1 MNGDRAL
8 CLHIIH
14 MSIVVFVVVISVL
27 LGDVFGMDSI
37 DEYSIMYAHGSYTL
51 LAHVHG
57 VIIMLFLVLV
67 VLLTALNALPYTVLF
82 WLNWI
87 RKRNK
92 SNGVAVRGII
102 LTMAVLVLI
111 AVDPYVT
118 IHLTGLTAGSGENW
132 SKAFWSIIF
141 SILFLA
147 VYVIP
152 SLLLRFSYTEIQRLK
167 KYSLYKKVLIL
178 QAALYSLLVLYWNTP
193 LPGML
198 RHFMDS
204 RFLY

>member
-87 RKRNK
+87 RNK
-92 SNGVAVRGII
+92 NRSNGVAIRGII
-102 LTMAVLVLI
+102 ATMAVLVLI
-111 AVDPYVT
+111 AVHPYVT
-118 IHLTGLTAGSGENW
+118 IHLTRLTAGSGENW
-132 SKAFWSIIF
+132 SKAFWSIVF

-152 SLLLRFSYTEIQRLK
+152 SLLLRLSYAEIKRLR
-167 KYSLYKKVLIL
+167 KYSISKKL
-178 QAALYSLLVLYWNTP
+178 
-193 LPGML
+193 
-198 RHFMDS
+198 
-204 RFLY
+204 